1 MSQLA
6 WSVDVNEFR
15 ALAGISQSG
24 GGRNAHRGTNLPQY
38 DHRVK
43 RWRWTEVLVSVGLTP
58 VQNEVLDRC

>member
-1 MSQLA
+1 MVSADDVAALV

-38 DHRVK
+38 DHHVK
-43 RWRWTEVLVSVGLTP
+43 MEV
-58 VQNEVLDRC
+58 D